1 MPKKRILIV
10 EDEIDVLDMLELR
23 LTKERFEVLKAAD
36 GETGLKKTIS
46 EAPDLVVLDLMLPLV
61 PGLEVLRNI
70 RANPMAANIPI
81 LIVSARGEESDI
93 IVGLE
98 LGADDYVV
106 KPFNMS
112 VLVARI
118 NALLRRSASTEDGT
132 TNFLRLGTIEIDVE
146 RFQVY
151 VEGSPIVLTR
161 TEFRIL
167 YALVT
172 SKGRVLTRN
181 QLIEKAI
188 GTDAIVTDR
197 TVDVHLTSL
206 RTKLGSARDVI
217 ETVRGI
223 GYRIRANH

>member
-1 MPKKRILIV
+1 MPKKRILII

-36 GETGLKKTIS
+36 GETGLQKAIS
-46 EAPDLVVLDLMLPLV
+46 EEPDLVLLDLMLPIM

-70 RANPMAANIPI
+70 RANPAAATTPI

-98 LGADDYVV
+98 FGADDYVV

-118 NALLRRSASTEDGT
+118 NALLRRSAPTDDAPTSY
-132 TNFLRLGTIEIDVE
+132 LRFGAIEIDVE
-146 RFQVY
+146 RFQVS
-151 VEGSPIVLTR
+151 VDGSPIALTR

-167 YALVT
+167 FALAT

-223 GYRIRANH
+223 GYRLKAS